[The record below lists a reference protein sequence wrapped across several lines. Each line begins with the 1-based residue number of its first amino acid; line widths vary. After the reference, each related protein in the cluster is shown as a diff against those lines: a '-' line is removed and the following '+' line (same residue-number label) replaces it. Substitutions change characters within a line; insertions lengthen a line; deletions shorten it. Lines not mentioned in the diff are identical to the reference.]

1 MRDDTFN
8 PCTNCPSKKDTKR
21 SKVILEDGRSGEKHL
36 LLLTNDQINL
46 LEFLKD
52 NYVDFNDN
60 ATDIDVIE
68 DYDDWAII

>member
-1 MRDDTFN
+1 MRDDAFN

-21 SKVILEDGRSGEKHL
+21 TKVILEDGNNGEKYL
-36 LLLTNDQINL
+36 LLLTNDQVNL

-60 ATDIDVIE
+60 STSFEIFDE
-68 DYDDWAII
+68 DNDWAII

>member
-21 SKVILEDGRSGEKHL
+21 TKVILEDGNNGEKHL

-60 ATDIDVIE
+60 GTDFEIFD
-68 DYDDWAII
+68 DDDDWAVI

>member
-21 SKVILEDGRSGEKHL
+21 SKVILEDGNNGEKYF

-60 ATDIDVIE
+60 STDFDVLE
-68 DYDDWAII
+68 DDDDWSII

>member
-1 MRDDTFN
+1 MRDDIFN
-8 PCTNCPSKKDTKR
+8 PCANCPSKKEKERT
-21 SKVILEDGRSGEKHL
+21 KVILEDGRNEEKHL

-60 ATDIDVIE
+60 GTDFEIFDDDE
-68 DYDDWAII
+68 DWATI

>member
-21 SKVILEDGRSGEKHL
+21 TKVILEDGNNGEKYL
-36 LLLTNDQINL
+36 LLLTNDQVNL

-60 ATDIDVIE
+60 STCFEIFDE
-68 DYDDWAII
+68 DDDWAII

>member
-21 SKVILEDGRSGEKHL
+21 TKVILEDGNNGEKHL

-60 ATDIDVIE
+60 GTNFDVIDDDE
-68 DYDDWAII
+68 DWATI

>member
-8 PCTNCPSKKDTKR
+8 PCTNCPSKQDTKR
-21 SKVILEDGRSGEKHL
+21 TKVILTDGGCDEKHL
-36 LLLTNDQINL
+36 LLLTKDQINL

-60 ATDIDVIE
+60 NTSIDVIE
-68 DYDDWAII
+68 DYDDWTTI

>member
-8 PCTNCPSKKDTKR
+8 PCTNCPSKKDAKR
-21 SKVILEDGRSGEKHL
+21 TKVILEDGNNGEKHL

-60 ATDIDVIE
+60 GTDFEIFD
-68 DYDDWAII
+68 DDDDWAVI

>member
-21 SKVILEDGRSGEKHL
+21 TKVILENGRNEEKHL

-60 ATDIDVIE
+60 GTYYDVIDDDE
-68 DYDDWAII
+68 DWEEI

>member
-8 PCTNCPSKKDTKR
+8 PCTNCPSKKEKERTR
-21 SKVILEDGRSGEKHL
+21 VILEDGRNEEKHL

-60 ATDIDVIE
+60 STGFEIFDE
-68 DYDDWAII
+68 DDDWAII

>member
-21 SKVILEDGRSGEKHL
+21 MRVILEDGGNEERHL
-36 LLLTNDQINL
+36 LLLTQDQVNL

-52 NYVDFNDN
+52 NYIDFSDN
-60 ATDIDVIE
+60 KTYYDVLE
-68 DYDDWAII
+68 DYDDWTTI

>member
-21 SKVILEDGRSGEKHL
+21 SKVILEDGNNGEKYL
-36 LLLTNDQINL
+36 LLLTNDQVNL

-60 ATDIDVIE
+60 STGFEIFDE
-68 DYDDWAII
+68 DDDWAII